1 MNHILDDNDEE
12 IKNEEVIHK
21 INENTVILVED
32 MTEEYA
38 VVRHNISEG
47 S

>member
-12 IKNEEVIHK
+12 SKNEEVIHK

-38 VVRHNISEG
+38 VVRNNISEG